1 MKPMYIKLALAVVLF
16 VAWVLLVAFKV
27 QGAGDL
33 IAFIKTA
40 LEGLGLYH
48 AVTLGN
54 GASSA
59 STGVLGEY
67 VAPAQLTPAA
77 ANNAS
82 PITTQPPQ

>member
-1 MKPMYIKLALAVVLF
+1 MKPMYIKLALAVILF

-54 GASSA
+54 GSDATPSRSSP
-59 STGVLGEY
+59 TPPVP
-67 VAPAQLTPAA
+67 PAQ
-77 ANNAS
+77 
-82 PITTQPPQ
+82 

>member
-1 MKPMYIKLALAVVLF
+1 MKPMYIKLALAVILF
-16 VAWVLLVAFKV
+16 AAWVLLVAFKV

-54 GASSA
+54 GSANTSPASS
-59 STGVLGEY
+59 STPP
-67 VAPAQLTPAA
+67 APPVQ
-77 ANNAS
+77 
-82 PITTQPPQ
+82 